1 MKRRVSWLRRAG
13 SALGTFSVC
22 ESRLRGP
29 GRGPVRRDS
38 NMAGSMRTKLLL
50 IGGAAFALGAAGVAA
65 FSTAQASG
73 PQITVYKSPT

>member
-1 MKRRVSWLRRAG
+1 
-13 SALGTFSVC
+13 
-22 ESRLRGP
+22 
-29 GRGPVRRDS
+29 
-38 NMAGSMRTKLLL
+38 MAGSMRTKLLL